1 MSNWSPLAGPRVSK
15 AWRGIV
21 AAISDGK
28 CSWVDLRNYAERF
41 SDVQPKTINNLISDA
56 VRHGFLEKSAGRY
69 SLTAKGAACMQPG
82 RQPDD
87 VRNDKEDRMTT
98 EIPRDVPIP
107 GPALDLDA
115 IEARVLD
122 AVSGPWDAHLTEWEA
137 REDVPALVAE
147 VRRLRA
153 ELEQACA
160 EMAAADRH
168 CKGDPCEICT
178 HMSIEDALA
187 EAEAAVSERDRARD
201 TAAAAEAELARV
213 AELHSEGSGGADA
226 PVPWCLECS
235 TPWPCPTT
243 RAITQGWPESEALGG
258 LGAPNTADGHS
269 GTGEAE
275 NGPQSGGMAMRA
287 WGPRRAILRRVL
299 TRYTR
304 GLPPDFSHEDRLH
317 ALAATLADLVEAR
330 DREVR
335 ADECDRASD
344 EYTYPSGGTSKS
356 RPWATTWLRA
366 RAERHRKGSGS

>member
-1 MSNWSPLAGPRVSK
+1 MTRRRPCSCQGSGTEPSGTVHAGLAEQLPCGDCGP
-15 AWRGIV
+15 
-21 AAISDGK
+21 D
-28 CSWVDLRNYAERF
+28 C
-41 SDVQPKTINNLISDA
+41 
-56 VRHGFLEKSAGRY
+56 
-69 SLTAKGAACMQPG
+69 
-82 RQPDD
+82 PDD
-87 VRNDKEDRMTT
+87 CGCRADGGFDLT
-98 EIPRDVPIP
+98 E
-107 GPALDLDA
+107 PALDLDA

-153 ELEQACA
+153 EVEQARA

-168 CKGDPCEICT
+168 RKDDPCEICT

-187 EAEAAVSERDRARD
+187 AAEAAVAERDRARD

-258 LGAPNTADGHS
+258 LGASNTADGHS

-275 NGPQSGGMAMRA
+275 NGPQSGMQPVFVA
-287 WGPRRAILRRVL
+287 
-299 TRYTR
+299 
-304 GLPPDFSHEDRLH
+304 
-317 ALAATLADLVEAR
+317 
-330 DREVR
+330 EVR
-335 ADECDRASD
+335 KVTPEDGRGMDR
-344 EYTYPSGGTSKS
+344 
-356 RPWATTWLRA
+356 
-366 RAERHRKGSGS
+366 